1 MHGKM
6 SLKKKTIRLFVL
18 FGLAFCVVFVVL
30 LLLVF
35 VVVLF
40 LLLVFWLL
48 AVNCYLIALMLDI
61 YKYTSEANRTAR
73 IYKVAAIL

>member
-1 MHGKM
+1 
-6 SLKKKTIRLFVL
+6 
-18 FGLAFCVVFVVL
+18 VFVVL

-40 LLLVFWLL
+40 VLLVIWLL
-48 AVNCYLIALMLDI
+48 AMNCCLIALLQDI
-61 YKYTSEANRTAR
+61 HKYTSEANRTAR